1 MIASHSS
8 SYHKIPGVLEYFA
21 KIKDLIQVSMAAPM
35 DTYPLC
41 VVWYGSIKLLG
52 FGLPMTC
59 KLSPFEM
66 FLLAFTDNL

>member
-1 MIASHSS
+1 MIASRSFSH
-8 SYHKIPGVLEYFA
+8 HKIPGVLEYFA
-21 KIKDLIQVSMAAPM
+21 KIKDLIQVPVAAPM
-35 DTYPLC
+35 GAYPLC

-59 KLSPFEM
+59 RLSPFEM

>member
-35 DTYPLC
+35 D
-41 VVWYGSIKLLG
+41 
-52 FGLPMTC
+52 
-59 KLSPFEM
+59 
-66 FLLAFTDNL
+66 A